1 RWWCPCPSSVR
12 WAGRRLPERPAAP
25 DNPRAARRCRAP
37 APRGLAGPDRR
48 RLSPRFRACRSPR
61 LHSRSRRA
69 GLLRRRRRARSRRRA
84 TRGYSRSVM
93 ANALGL
99 IGLLAFI
106 VSVIAV
112 AAAVTW
118 LVVKVSPKRE
128 NAE

>member
-1 RWWCPCPSSVR
+1 
-12 WAGRRLPERPAAP
+12 
-25 DNPRAARRCRAP
+25 
-37 APRGLAGPDRR
+37 
-48 RLSPRFRACRSPR
+48 
-61 LHSRSRRA
+61 
-69 GLLRRRRRARSRRRA
+69 
-84 TRGYSRSVM
+84 M

-128 NAE
+128 NAEERSS